1 MMKYWLFQ
9 LLKIPDNMELIKL
22 SAQKAKMEI
31 YRGMLG
37 KFFPKYYVNIILFI
51 YFRDKSPAE

>member
-9 LLKIPDNMELIKL
+9 LLKILDNMELIKL

-37 KFFPKYYVNIILFI
+37 KFFPKY
-51 YFRDKSPAE
+51 

>member
-9 LLKIPDNMELIKL
+9 LLKILDNMELIKL

-31 YRGMLG
+31 YSGMLG
-37 KFFPKYYVNIILFI
+37 KFSSKY
-51 YFRDKSPAE
+51 

>member
-9 LLKIPDNMELIKL
+9 LLQIPDNMELIKS

-31 YRGMLG
+31 YSGMLE
-37 KFFPKYYVNIILFI
+37 KFFPKY
-51 YFRDKSPAE
+51 

>member
-31 YRGMLG
+31 YR
-37 KFFPKYYVNIILFI
+37 PKILSKYNSVHLFQRQESCWVVEI
-51 YFRDKSPAE
+51 QAC